1 MSDHQILDFDAQP
14 FSHMDSPMRTVVTG
28 FKDNTPTVYCNARSL
43 MWVNNNPNNINTTTT
58 SNNNNNNNNTEDLY
72 GAVSTEYLTAL
83 YNIKS

>member
-43 MWVNNNPNNINTTTT
+43 V
-58 SNNNNNNNNTEDLY
+58 
-72 GAVSTEYLTAL
+72 
-83 YNIKS
+83 